1 MKLLYIFYNEIF
13 FTHYAYIFYRIN
25 IQNCYIVSIN
35 IMRTSIRLYYIS
47 GICTKK
53 IMYKDKKKFAYFFPE
68 KINYV

>member
-1 MKLLYIFYNEIF
+1 
-13 FTHYAYIFYRIN
+13 
-25 IQNCYIVSIN
+25 
-35 IMRTSIRLYYIS
+35 MRTSIRLYYIS